1 MTMHRPLLLAL
12 ASMVTTSVAVSAQPP
27 DAGRGVA
34 PKFWRLSGNAGTNP
48 AVDFLG
54 TTDGQDL
61 AIRTNG
67 SEKVR
72 VTTGGHVGIGTPSP
86 LASLDVSAANP
97 FSPDTVVLFR
107 SDTGQAGL
115 ILHSLDLEPYL
126 TFGNRVEGAS
136 STIFLDR
143 TTDALHFCVAGTPNC
158 QFATQVRLSIEPS
171 GDVGIGTKTPESAL
185 QIVGY
190 TQLDLTAGAPPI
202 ADGDQAS
209 ERGRMKVD
217 SAAALLYVCVDTGW
231 VAK

>member
-12 ASMVTTSVAVSAQPP
+12 ASLVTASTAVHAQPP
-27 DAGRGVA
+27 AGGGGGN
-34 PKFWRLSGNAGTNP
+34 PKSWTTTGNAGTNP
-48 AVDFLG
+48 AVNFLG

-86 LASLDVSAANP
+86 VASLDVSAANP
-97 FSPDTVVLFR
+97 FSPDTVVVFR

-115 ILHSLDLEPYL
+115 FLHSLDLEPYL

-136 STIFLDR
+136 STMFLDR
-143 TTDALHFCVAGTPNC
+143 TTDALHFCVASTPNC

-185 QIVGY
+185 QVVGY
-190 TQLDLTAGAPPI
+190 AQLDLTSGAPPA
-202 ADGDQAS
+202 ADCDQAS

-217 SAAALLYVCVDTGW
+217 SAAGSLYVCVDAGW
-231 VAK
+231 MAK